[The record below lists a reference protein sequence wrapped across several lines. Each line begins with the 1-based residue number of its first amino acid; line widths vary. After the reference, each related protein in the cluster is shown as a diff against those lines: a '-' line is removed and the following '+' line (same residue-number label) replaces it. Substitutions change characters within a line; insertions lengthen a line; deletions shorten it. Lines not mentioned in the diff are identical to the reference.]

1 MTGLLYLIVVVMWG
15 AVLFPIFLKK
25 HDQQQ
30 IRKSVG
36 LTTQLTELK
45 WQKRVAPTPRQQ
57 AFIRRRRVLMTL
69 LTATVLFALGGL
81 SGLFSL
87 AWVALPIVLLVGFV
101 SLAIKNGAKFSAL
114 PDMPVATSS
123 AIVPTATQ
131 TQATVALPLTPQVQ
145 AEVAKPTTWQPVEPP
160 LPSYVTANRAT
171 AVPRALDAQRPWTGQ
186 DMVEHATKLRKEHA
200 ERVREAHKRLEEA
213 RALSMEK
220 ARRAA
225 LAMRPASEESQT
237 SETSQAVN
245 E

>member
-1 MTGLLYLIVVVMWG
+1 MTGLLYLIVVVMWA

-30 IRKSVG
+30 LRKSVG
-36 LTTQLTELK
+36 LKKQITALK

-81 SGLFSL
+81 SGMFSI
-87 AWVALPIVLLVGFV
+87 AWVTLPVFLLAGFIA
-101 SLAIKNGAKFSAL
+101 LAIKNGAKFSAL
-114 PDMPVATSS
+114 PDRP
-123 AIVPTATQ
+123 VPTTIPAAPISTQ
-131 TQATVALPLTPQVQ
+131 SQITVALPLTQP
-145 AEVAKPTTWQPVEPP
+145 AEAAEAKPTTWKPVEPP

-171 AVPRALDAQRPWTGQ
+171 SVPRALDAQKPWTGQ
-186 DMVEHATKLRKEHA
+186 DMVEHAAKLRKEHA
-200 ERVREAHKRLEEA
+200 QRVREAHKRVEEA
-213 RALSMEK
+213 RAQSMEK

-225 LAMRPASEESQT
+225 LAMRPAVSDSPGEDT
-237 SETSQAVN
+237 SRAVN